1 MSVKII
7 KQKQF
12 DVSGIIKSTF
22 NPGDDISISYPNYL
36 KVCARMADA
45 VDLMKRELRPV
56 NPKNQKGTFLWFKST
71 GIAFKPTPKTK
82 KEELERFNTFYANF
96 KKGANFQ
103 EFFNFADAI
112 ERYNAFTE
120 EEKIAVHP
128 YKIIYNSASG
138 SAKCAK
144 FYMPKIGDPVSEM
157 FCTTIVAIS
166 NAIKKTIIVID
177 KSDRSSITLEHIFGK
192 ILELVK
198 KSNPQV
204 KIPPGVKDIFG
215 ATYDAFQAQ
224 IDEIYA
230 GYIFTGSEL
239 GMFVKLVNGLVT
251 SLKSDGAG
259 GPGGLG
265 QDDKKDEALFRDLIS
280 LLNSIK
286 EAVVKELS
294 TNERNDL
301 SDEKMEELR
310 NTISMIN
317 SISENPDEA
326 VKDLVG
332 SMGL

>member
-45 VDLMKRELRPV
+45 VDLMKTELKAV
-56 NPKNQKGTFLWFKST
+56 NPKNQKGTFLWFKSS
-71 GIAFKPTPKTK
+71 GIFFKPTAKTK
-82 KEELERFNTFYANF
+82 KDELEKFNTFYATF

-103 EFFNFADAI
+103 EFFNFAEAL
-112 ERYNAFTE
+112 ERYQGFTE
-120 EEKIAVHP
+120 EEKMAVHP

-144 FYMPKIGDPVSEM
+144 FYTPKMGDPVSEM
-157 FCTTIVAIS
+157 FCTTIVAIA
-166 NAIKKTIIVID
+166 NAIKKTIIIID
-177 KSDRSSITLEHIFGK
+177 KSDRSSITLEHIFEK

-198 KSNPQV
+198 KTNPNV
-204 KIPPGVKDIFG
+204 KIPSGVKDIFG
-215 ATYDAFQAQ
+215 ATYDAFQDQ

-251 SLKSDGAG
+251 SLKNSEGTNSG
-259 GPGGLG
+259 VLG

-280 LLNSIK
+280 LLTSIK

-294 TNERNDL
+294 ANERNDL
-301 SDEKMEELR
+301 SDEKMDELR

-317 SISENPDEA
+317 AISENPDEA
-326 VKDLVG
+326 VADIVG
-332 SMGL
+332 TMGL